1 MLSPLLASDGPMG
14 RGAIDNYVISPDL
27 HMWVGIAVLTA
38 LAVTTIWVARLA
50 LTRRPVE
57 RGAVVLV
64 VVTELVLMAQALLG
78 IKLLDQGSGFN
89 QLYIHYLGGLIPL
102 GLFMLAGWTGWRRLG
117 RSALPLALLVGAGS
131 ASAAMAFAIGRAF
144 VNQA

>member
-1 MLSPLLASDGPMG
+1 MIPLLASDGPMG

-27 HMWVGIAVLTA
+27 HRWVGLTVLVA
-38 LAVTTIWVARLA
+38 LAATTVWVARLA
-50 LTRRPVE
+50 VTRRPVE
-57 RGAVVLV
+57 RGAVALI

-89 QLYIHYLGGLIPL
+89 QLYIHYIGGLTPL
-102 GLFMLAGWTGWRRLG
+102 GLFMLAGWTGWRRIG
-117 RSALPLALLVGAGS
+117 RSAVPLAALVLAGT
-131 ASAAMAFAIGRAF
+131 ASAVMAFVIGQQF